1 MEKLVA
7 SADLATVQPVGE
19 HELKDAILELQRSTE
34 AISKQIDSLRQQHEA
49 VSRLVNSNRKDRDAR
64 ASLEARQLQTWEAK
78 RRSILSAV
86 GPLRIYRGSRRRLR
100 RRSGWADGVSRLRS
114 CLRVSILE
122 SPSWNKGVVEAS
134 RM

>member
-7 SADLATVQPVGE
+7 SADLATVQPLGE
-19 HELKDAILELQRSTE
+19 QELKDAILELQRSTV

-49 VSRLVNSNRKDRDAR
+49 VSRLVNGSRKDRDAR

-78 RRSILSAV
+78 RRSVHSAV
-86 GPLRIYRGSRRRLR
+86 GPLRIYRGSRRRL

-122 SPSWNKGVVEAS
+122 SPSWNKGVAEAS